1 MKNLKNNNG
10 VTLLELVVA
19 VAILAL
25 LGTAIVGIM
34 GSNTA
39 VFRKNKA
46 DIGVQM
52 SAEETY
58 NKLQED
64 IMQAEHIYIEGYATD
79 STISFPIDKIGGSFG
94 EDVTA
99 ISLLKTNDI
108 TVMNLTGS
116 NYETFIN
123 NFCKEPADDTDTR
136 ESRAQTYRS
145 SITDK
150 NKLENFN
157 TLFQSL
163 RYMDY
168 NEATVYGRFLDYVSD
183 NAESSEFGPSSCTAF
198 DDASLKKEVAG
209 KYKYK
214 NIYITKAIVVIRV
227 PVDTSY
233 VSDTS
238 KIMHYSVEKS
248 GNPGDAVAKVTD
260 TKNDYDYCI
269 CEYTFNKNTVT
280 YTTQYYAMD
289 KLNTDTASDKVFSN
303 DLNWVNTNNVSELSG
318 VCANIDG
325 QNERIGLEVYFND
338 KNRVYN
344 SKGLTYLRNSYVLHD
359 AK

>member
-1 MKNLKNNNG
+1 VKNLKNNNG

-39 VFRKNKA
+39 IFRKNKA

-64 IMQAEHIYIEGYATD
+64 IMQAEHVYIEGYATD
-79 STISFPIDKIGGSFG
+79 STIPFPSNKIGDTFA

-108 TVMNLTGS
+108 TVLNLTGS
-116 NYETFIN
+116 GYETFIN
-123 NFCKEPADDTDTR
+123 NLCKEPADATDTR
-136 ESRAQTYRS
+136 QARANAYKNTL
-145 SITDK
+145 TDPDK
-150 NKLENFN
+150 IAGFER
-157 TLFQSL
+157 LFQSL

-168 NEATVYGRFLDYVSD
+168 NEAAVYGKFLDYVNS
-183 NAESSEFGPSSCTAF
+183 NAESSAYGAASCTAF
-198 DDASLKKEVAG
+198 DDASLKKEVGG
-209 KYKYK
+209 KWQYK
-214 NIYITKAIVVIRV
+214 NIYITKAILVVRV
-227 PVDTSY
+227 PVDTKY

-238 KIMHYSVEKS
+238 KIMTYDVEKT
-248 GNPGDAVAKVTD
+248 GNPGESVATATD
-260 TKNDYDYCI
+260 TKNDYDFCI
-269 CEYTFNKNTVT
+269 CEYTFNKNTVS
-280 YTTQYYAMD
+280 YTTEYYAMD
-289 KLNTDTASDKVFSN
+289 KLNTTGASDKVFSKN
-303 DLNWVNTNNVSELSG
+303 LNWVNTNNVNELTG

-325 QNERIGLEVYFND
+325 SNERIGLEVFFND

-344 SKGLTYLRNSYVLHD
+344 SNGMTYLRNSYVLHD

>member
-39 VFRKNKA
+39 IFRKNKA

-58 NKLQED
+58 NKLEED

-79 STISFPIDKIGGSFG
+79 SNISFPSNKIGGTFS

-123 NFCKEPADDTDTR
+123 NFCKEPADATDTR
-136 ESRAQTYRS
+136 EARANTYRS
-145 SITDK
+145 SLTDEAK
-150 NKLENFN
+150 IESFN

-168 NEATVYGRFLDYVSD
+168 NEATVYGRFLDYV
-183 NAESSEFGPSSCTAF
+183 NANADSSVYGAASCTEF
-198 DDASLKKEVAG
+198 DDESLKKEVGG
-209 KYKYK
+209 KFKYK
-214 NIYITKAIVVIRV
+214 NIYITKAIVVVRV
-227 PVDTSY
+227 PVDTEY

-238 KIMHYSVEKS
+238 KIMHYDVEKA
-248 GNPGDAVAKVTD
+248 GNPGESVAATTE

-269 CEYTFNKNTVT
+269 CEYTFNKNIVS

-289 KLNTDTASDKVFSN
+289 KLNTNLASDQVFSKN
-303 DLNWVNTNNVSELSG
+303 LNWVDTNNVSELSG

-325 QNERIGLEVYFND
+325 QNERIGLEVFFND

-344 SKGLTYLRNSYVLHD
+344 SKGMTYLRNSYVLHD

>member
-39 VFRKNKA
+39 IYRKNKA

-58 NKLQED
+58 NKLEED
-64 IMQAEHIYIEGYATD
+64 IMQAEHIYIEGYMTD
-79 STISFPIDKIGGSFG
+79 STIPFPSNKIGASFS

-99 ISLLKTNDI
+99 VSLLKTNDI
-108 TVMNLTGS
+108 TLLNLTGS

-123 NFCKEPADDTDTR
+123 SFCKEPVDDTDTR
-136 ESRAQTYRS
+136 EARATAYR
-145 SITDK
+145 
-150 NKLENFN
+150 N
-157 TLFQSL
+157 TLTDSKKIEAFDTLYQSL

-168 NEATVYGRFLDYVSD
+168 NEASVYGKFLDYVKT
-183 NAESSEFGPSSCTAF
+183 NHESSAYGPASCTAF
-198 DDASLKKEVAG
+198 DDAELKKEVGG
-209 KYKYK
+209 KFKYK
-214 NIYITKAIVVIRV
+214 NIYVTKVIAVIRV
-227 PVDTSY
+227 PVDTNY
-233 VSDTS
+233 VDDTS
-238 KIMHYSVEKS
+238 KIMHYDVEHT
-248 GNPGDAVAKVTD
+248 GNPGDSVAAVTD
-260 TKNDYDYCI
+260 TKDDYDFCI
-269 CEYTFNKNTVT
+269 CEYTFKENTVT
-280 YTTQYYAMD
+280 YTNEYYAME
-289 KLNTDTASDKVFSN
+289 KLNTNTASDQIYSKN
-303 DLNWVNTNNVSELSG
+303 LNWVKTNNVSNLSG

-325 QNERIGLEVYFND
+325 KNERIGLEVFFNE
-338 KNRVYN
+338 KNRTYN
-344 SKGLTYLRNSYVLHD
+344 SNGITYRRNSYVLHD